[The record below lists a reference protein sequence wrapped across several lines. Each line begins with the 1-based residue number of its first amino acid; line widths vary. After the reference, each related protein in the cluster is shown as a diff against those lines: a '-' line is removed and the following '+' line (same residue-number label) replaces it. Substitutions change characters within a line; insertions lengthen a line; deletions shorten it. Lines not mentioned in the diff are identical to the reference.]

1 MKNLKRLMS
10 VVLSVVMV
18 MSLLVVS
25 TSAATFTDVDET
37 NAAYEAV
44 EVLAALEILSGKE
57 AGVFDPEANIK
68 RSEFAAVV
76 CRAMN
81 QASAAVGGS
90 NFVDVS
96 ADHWANGY
104 IGWAASQGIV
114 NGRGNG
120 TFDPDAD
127 VSYNEAITMIVRAMG
142 YEWYA
147 ENMLGGYPVGY
158 ARIASSYGIDKG
170 VSTANANAAASRADV
185 AMLLYNAFDAPLMDV
200 KYISLEPEYAIYDGS
215 KSVDGEKRTL
225 LSEYSDI
232 YKVKATVDTTY
243 RNDAS
248 LVASNGDKQIKMT
261 VESLYGFDAED
272 VQDALNSSKFYVDG
286 KATVIANDDA
296 WAAYQGYTVNAYI
309 TVNDRDKATVVAM
322 VPDSRSVEELVI
334 DGASELVVT
343 ADVADSSDSK
353 VTFEYYEDA
362 DATRTT
368 SLRIDKEAAVYVN
381 NIFVGNLN
389 DADNAAETEFE
400 ALASG
405 YYSSV
410 KLLGSDDEYNKIYLV
425 DYEYGIVEEVDAE
438 LEIIETTGAS
448 YYLSAD
454 DTSEEFVYSIYKDGV
469 EIELADLAKGDLLNV
484 VVGDL
489 AGNVEDA
496 TFVEIYVTNNVIES
510 SVKAVT
516 GSSTKAYTIDGEKY
530 YLANGAQIASLSAG
544 DTGSFYITIDGYIY
558 DADFTSTY
566 SDNYAL
572 ILDAAKIDN
581 GFGSTW
587 QIKLLD
593 KNNAVRILDVK
604 DTLYVTDASAKR
616 GIKDAEQDAYL
627 EALKAKIQVAA
638 ADANT
643 ALGTLKTNLKDRLVT
658 FKESNGAISELV
670 FAKSSGSDRDFVYGT
685 LDGTYSP
692 KTALLDGYEVLD
704 STYLFSVPAVAGN
717 VKGVSTNTTN
727 DTPAVTYEEYYLD
740 IDVMQ
745 VYAVSSLDDK
755 TTYTGYVFDVTEEGA
770 LGAAILNNDFGFAG
784 DDNALAVVRSISDG
798 LNAAGEAA
806 KLVTFWQNGEE
817 KTLAIADTAFVGTNI
832 FAGTITAGDVFQYTT
847 NSADEINGTILVYD
861 FSAKLLKADP
871 TNTDDITYAVGVVSN
886 INAKRLTLENAA
898 GTENLAWD
906 ELGTNVMFN
915 TAVSVDKSSA
925 FKAYSSTSYIKA
937 YGTKTVES
945 NDIFASDV
953 YVVVARANDNAI
965 VDVVTFKY
973 TKDAANDASTNVAD
987 FADDFTIEVIA

>member
-272 VQDALNSSKFYVDG
+272 VQDALNSTKFKVG
-286 KATVIANDDA
+286 GAVTVIANDDA

-322 VPDSRSVEELVI
+322 VPDSRSVDELVI

-343 ADVADSSDSK
+343 AEVADK
-353 VTFEYYEDA
+353 VTFEYYENA
-362 DATRTT
+362 DATKTT
-368 SLRIDKEAAVYVN
+368 SLRIDKDAVVYVN
-381 NIFVGNLN
+381 NIEVGKLSAS
-389 DADNAAETEFE
+389 DAAEDAFE
-400 ALASG
+400 GLASG

-410 KLLGSDDEYNKIYLV
+410 KLLGSDDEYNKIYLI

-438 LEIIETTGAS
+438 LEIIETTGTS

-454 DTSEEFVYSIYKDGV
+454 DTSDEFVYSIYKDGV

-489 AGNVEDA
+489 EGDVEDA

-530 YLANGAQIASLSAG
+530 YLATGAQIASLSAG

-572 ILDAAKIDN
+572 ILDVAEKDT

-587 QIKLLD
+587 QVKLLD
-593 KNNAVRILDVK
+593 KNNAVKIMDVK
-604 DTLYVTDASAKR
+604 STLYVTDASAKR
-616 GIKDAEQDAYL
+616 GIKDDVLDTYL
-627 EALKAKIQVAA
+627 
-638 ADANT
+638 
-643 ALGTLKTNLKDRLVT
+643 TNLKNNNILITADNATAALTTLKDNLKNRMVT
-658 FKESNGAISELV
+658 FKESNGVITELV
-670 FAKSSGSDRDFVYGT
+670 FAKDSGSERDFVCESLGGKYV
-685 LDGTYSP
+685 P
-692 KTALLDGYEVLD
+692 KTGLLDGKEVLD
-704 STYLFSVPAVAGN
+704 NTYLFSVPAVAGN
-717 VKGVSTNTTN
+717 VKVS
-727 DTPAVTYEEYYLD
+727 DGKYYLD
-740 IDVMQ
+740 TDVMQ
-745 VYAVSSLDDK
+745 VYAVSSLDDE
-755 TTYTGYVFDVTEEGA
+755 TNYTGYAFDVSAEGV

-784 DDNALAVVRSISDG
+784 EANALAVVRSISEG

-806 KLVTFWQNGEE
+806 TLVTFWQNGEE
-817 KTLAIADTAFVGTNI
+817 KSLAIADTAFVGTNI
-832 FAGTITAGDVFQYTT
+832 FVDGVDDDDEIDITVGDVFQYTT
-847 NSADEINGTILVYD
+847 NSANEINGTVLIYD
-861 FSAKLLKADP
+861 YSAKEIVEESVEGGIGY
-871 TNTDDITYAVGVVSN
+871 TVGVVKN
-886 INAKRLTLENAA
+886 INAKRLTLVNAA

-915 TAVSVDKSSA
+915 TAVSPDKSSA
-925 FKAYSSTSYIKA
+925 FKAYPSTTYIKA
-937 YGTKTVES
+937 YGTKTVDDNE
-945 NDIFASDV
+945 IFASDV
-953 YVVVARANDNAI
+953 YVVAARVDDGAI

-973 TKDAANDASTNVAD
+973 SKDDANASTNVAD
-987 FADDFTIEVIA
+987 FADDFTVPVA